1 MAADAGQPD
10 PTRDLKEEPMS
21 GIAIITDSDSSLPL
35 ELTAARGIRQ
45 VPITVHFGD
54 TVLKSGEE
62 ISDEQVFE
70 RVDREG
76 VLPTTAAPAPGAFL
90 AAYEDAFAAGAE
102 SIICFCVSSEISAT
116 YSAAVAARELLE
128 DREVHVVDTRTLSI
142 PQGFMALAAQEAA
155 ERGMPAEAIIA
166 HAESLRDRTVLYAAL
181 ATLRY
186 LAMSGRVGHLAA
198 GMGNLLNVKPI
209 LTIRNGKLDLLEK
222 VRTQKKAW
230 PRVIELT
237 AQALAGC
244 PVERMAILHVAARED
259 ALQFEQMVRAA
270 LPCPE
275 RIMVAGFSA
284 GLSVHAGAGLVGVCA
299 VAAA

>member
-1 MAADAGQPD
+1 
-10 PTRDLKEEPMS
+10 
-21 GIAIITDSDSSLPL
+21 
-35 ELTAARGIRQ
+35 
-45 VPITVHFGD
+45 
-54 TVLKSGEE
+54 
-62 ISDEQVFE
+62 
-70 RVDREG
+70 
-76 VLPTTAAPAPGAFL
+76 TTAAPAPGAFL

-275 RIMVAGFSA
+275 RIMVAGLSA